1 MESGSQTLESDCVA
15 ALMRA
20 SEQPI
25 PAQSW
30 GRPSLQPNSQPAR
43 PLLRKMH
50 SVPRLAPIRSLP
62 ILKLKQDSY
71 NPSEKEPRSN
81 QSSTTRLFPLI
92 KLDTAERKSEV
103 IRTTLEKLRTAGGRK
118 SHFLSVLRSKP
129 VPLRTDLQVLKY
141 HNSLIQQY
149 YAPLASKLLPFRP
162 PLMDRTQR

>member
-1 MESGSQTLESDCVA
+1 METGSQTLESVCVA

-30 GRPSLQPNSQPAR
+30 GRPSLQPKALPVR
-43 PLLRKMH
+43 PLLRKMN

-62 ILKLKQDSY
+62 ILKLKQDSH
-71 NPSEKEPRSN
+71 NPSEKEQRSSP
-81 QSSTTRLFPLI
+81 SSTSRLFPLV
-92 KLDTAERKSEV
+92 KLDTRERKSENA
-103 IRTTLEKLRTAGGRK
+103 RTTLKTLHTAGGRK
-118 SHFLSVLRSKP
+118 SHFPSVSNP

-141 HNSLIQQY
+141 HNSLIRQY
-149 YAPLASKLLPFRP
+149 YAPLASRLLPFRP

>member
-1 MESGSQTLESDCVA
+1 METGSQTLESVCVA
-15 ALMRA
+15 ALMQA

-25 PAQSW
+25 PAQFW
-30 GRPSLQPNSQPAR
+30 GRSSLQPNSLPVR

-62 ILKLKQDSY
+62 ILKLKQDSR
-71 NPSEKEPRSN
+71 NPSEKELRSGP
-81 QSSTTRLFPLI
+81 SSTSRLFPLI
-92 KLDTAERKSEV
+92 KLDTRDRKSEN
-103 IRTTLEKLRTAGGRK
+103 IRTTLEVLKTSRGRK

-141 HNSLIQQY
+141 HNSLIRQY

-162 PLMDRTQR
+162 PLMDRAQR